1 MSTQVIAETGVYVVT
16 GQSAILRPIITERMI
31 SGTFSVTAG
40 GALRFIK
47 LSRLASQ
54 AQTFQV
60 TSGNAALGSIRQVNV
75 SLRFA
80 KPTTSATLKFLPDL
94 SAGDELVILEKDYT
108 LELTSPGP
116 STELSGFIMLPTKH
130 VGSIPYRV
138 QFPKETG
145 FNEHYIYLD
154 GGSEPVELATLLT
167 LSTMTAGT
175 VDLTD
180 LNDVFVENAVT
191 GEYLRYNGVK
201 WTNAVIPVE
210 DLPNDVMLKSVYDAD
225 EDGIVEES
233 RRTVIQVFNAT
244 GSTLTKGTVVKIS
257 GMQGDRP
264 RVSKAAAVGY
274 DETTRPIG
282 LVNDDIPNME
292 EGRVVTEGT
301 IYGNDDSSLNTT
313 AFTVGD
319 SLWLDPDTDGGVINT
334 QPVQPDHSVFIGYV
348 ARSHP
353 NAGQI
358 IIAIDEGEHLEW
370 LHDVLLTNPTS
381 ENLLAYNAT
390 SALWENKTKSNLDIA
405 SDSTVVKLTGN
416 QTVAGN
422 KTFTGVLSAPNAV
435 GVFNPTTGE
444 IFSDF
449 LGNATPIFVGL
460 NTLVLTSSLNIAAPV
475 FTAQDGQKLLLR
487 INTDLSTASITWD
500 PIYREGSV
508 KLPLAVK
515 ASETLYVGFLYNQ
528 TVWDLVGYVQV

>member
-1 MSTQVIAETGVYVVT
+1 MSEQVTAETGVYVLT

-40 GALRFIK
+40 GAVKFIK
-47 LSRLASQ
+47 LSRLTSQ
-54 AQTFQV
+54 TQTFQV
-60 TSGNAALGSIRQVNV
+60 TSGNTALGSIRQVNV

-80 KPTTSATLKFLPDL
+80 KATTSATLKFLPDL
-94 SAGDELVILEKDYT
+94 SAGDEFVILEKDYT

-116 STELSGFIMLPTKH
+116 STELSGFIMLPTKN

-145 FNEHYIYLD
+145 FNEHYVYLD
-154 GGSEPVELATLLT
+154 AGSEPVELATLLT

-225 EDGIVEES
+225 EDDIVEGS

-244 GSTLTKGTVVKIS
+244 GSTLTKGTVVYILEA
-257 GMQGDRP
+257 QGDRP
-264 RVSKAAAVGY
+264 RVAKASAVGY
-274 DETTRPIG
+274 SQATRPIG
-282 LVNDDIPNME
+282 VVDEDIPNME

-301 IYGNDDSSLNTT
+301 VFGTDDDPLDTNS
-313 AFTVGD
+313 FTVGD
-319 SLWLDPDTDGGVINT
+319 TLWLNPAVDGGLTTTRPT
-334 QPVQPDHSVFIGYV
+334 QPNHSMQIGYV
-348 ARSHP
+348 ARKHQ
-353 NAGQI
+353 NIGQI
-358 IIAIDEGEHLEW
+358 IVRIELGDHLEW

-390 SALWENKTKSNLDIA
+390 SALWENTTKSNLDIA

-449 LGNATPIFVGL
+449 FGNATPIFVGL
-460 NTLVLTSSLNIAAPV
+460 NTLVLTSSLNIAAPA